1 MFDITKYFR
10 RGQNQTIE
18 FRNGTNLSYAG
29 PTYTLVESGTEL
41 DRWYVGS
48 YFGVE
53 YTIACDVNSERKEI
67 IKCLCTATTSKA
79 NIVVYGRSNL
89 GDDLMQLE
97 VEVTDAYFKLV
108 AYPRVQDDSTAI
120 QGAKIIFSANYYS
133 TLNEPTPTLLG
144 SAVSA
149 FAPTYTLSPSTTST
163 AEAGQTVSIRL
174 ITTNV
179 LAGTVIPY
187 TITGVQSADIGGALL
202 TGNFVVGTTDVI
214 SFPIT
219 ADLTTEGVETLVM
232 SLTNGGATTS
242 ITIADSST
250 SPAESLTLT
259 TDKTSVNEGGT
270 FTITLTTGNIAD
282 ATEVDYEITGVSSED
297 INGVSLTGTF
307 VVGQDM
313 VRNFIVSEDATTEGP
328 EQFQISLSQYPDVVA
343 TVTIGDTS
351 LSPIVPSYSLS
362 TSASPAN
369 EGSTI
374 TITLVTANVAIGSV
388 LPWTITGIDTAD
400 IGGASLTGAFNVGS
414 DESINLTIT
423 ADATTEGTETMTFAL
438 DGGQASI
445 NIPIN
450 DTSTTPGAGYSFSVS
465 NTYSSAYTMVGTDET
480 GSITGS
486 NPTITCSV
494 GDTLTFNVAAPGHPF
509 FIKTVNSTGTS
520 NQVTT
525 PTANNQGTDS
535 GTVTWTPDTAG
546 TYHYNC
552 QYHSVMHG
560 LIVVN

>member
-29 PTYTLVESGTEL
+29 PTFTLVEAGTEL

-120 QGAKIIFSANYYS
+120 QGAKIIYSANYYA

-144 SAVSA
+144 TAASVY
-149 FAPTYTLSPSTTST
+149 APTYTLSPSTTSIG
-163 AEAGQTVSIRL
+163 EVGEEVSIRL

-179 LAGTVIPY
+179 LAGSIVPY
-187 TITGVQSADIGGALL
+187 TITGVQSADIGGANL
-202 TGNFVVGTTDVI
+202 TGNFVVGDDDEIT
-214 SFPIT
+214 FPIT
-219 ADLTTEGVETLVM
+219 ADNTTEGVETLV
-232 SLTNGGATTS
+232 LTLDNNEASTS
-242 ITIADSST
+242 IQIADSST
-250 SPAESLTLT
+250 TPAINLTLT

-270 FTITLTTGNIAD
+270 FTITLTTGNID
-282 ATEVDYEITGVSSED
+282 AGTEIDYEITGVTSED
-297 INGVSLTGTF
+297 INGVALTGIFT
-307 VVGQDM
+307 VGQDE
-313 VRNFIVSEDATTEGP
+313 VRTFIVSEDVTTEGT
-328 EQFQISLSQYPDVVA
+328 EQFQISLSQYPQVTA

-351 LSPIVPSYSLS
+351 LSPIVPSYSIS

-369 EGSTI
+369 EGD
-374 TITLVTANVAIGSV
+374 TITLTLVTSNVTIGSV
-388 LPWTITGIDTAD
+388 LPWTITGIESAD
-400 IGGASLTGAFNVGS
+400 IGGASLTGAFVVGS
-414 DESINLTIT
+414 DETLNVAIT
-423 ADATTEGTETMTFAL
+423 ADDTTEGSETMTIAL
-438 DGGQASI
+438 DNGEASLS
-445 NIPIN
+445 IPIN
-450 DTSTTPGAGYSFSVS
+450 DTSTTPGAGYTLSVS
-465 NTYSSAYTMVGTDET
+465 NTYSSAYTIVGTDEN
-480 GSITGS
+480 GQVTGS
-486 NPTITCSV
+486 NPTVTCSV
-494 GDTLTFNVAAPGHPF
+494 GDTLTFNVASPGHPF
-509 FIKTVNSTGTS
+509 YIKTVNSTGTS

-525 PTANNQGTDS
+525 PTASNQGAQN
-535 GTVTWTPDTAG
+535 GTVEWTPAVAG
-546 TYHYNC
+546 QYHYNC
-552 QYHSVMHG
+552 QFHSVMHG

>member
-163 AEAGQTVSIRL
+163 AEAGQTVSITL

-179 LAGTVIPY
+179 LAGTVVPY
-187 TITGVQSADIGGALL
+187 AITGVQSADIGGALL

-250 SPAESLTLT
+250 SPAQSLTLT

-282 ATEVDYEITGVSSED
+282 ATEVDYEITGVTSED

-313 VRNFIVSEDATTEGP
+313 VRNFIVSEDVTTEGT
-328 EQFQISLSQYPDVVA
+328 EQFQISLSQYPDIVA

-374 TITLVTANVAIGSV
+374 TITLVTANVTIGSV

-535 GTVTWTPDTAG
+535 GTVTWTPDTPG

-552 QYHSVMHG
+552 QFHSVMHG

>member
-179 LAGTVIPY
+179 LAGTVVPY
-187 TITGVQSADIGGALL
+187 AITGVQSADIGGALL

-313 VRNFIVSEDATTEGP
+313 VRNFIVSEDVTTEGT

-450 DTSTTPGAGYSFSVS
+450 DTSTTPGAGYSLSVS

-535 GTVTWTPDTAG
+535 GTVTWTPDTPG

>member
-179 LAGTVIPY
+179 LAGTVVPY
-187 TITGVQSADIGGALL
+187 AITGVQSADIGGALL

-232 SLTNGGATTS
+232 SLTNSGATTS

-250 SPAESLTLT
+250 SPAQSLTLT

-282 ATEVDYEITGVSSED
+282 ATEVDYEITGVTSED

-313 VRNFIVSEDATTEGP
+313 VRNFIVSEDVTTEGT

-343 TVTIGDTS
+343 SVTIGDTS

-535 GTVTWTPDTAG
+535 GTVTWTPDTPG

-552 QYHSVMHG
+552 QFHSVMHG

>member
-149 FAPTYTLSPSTTST
+149 FAPTYTLSPNTTST

-179 LAGTVIPY
+179 LAGTVVPY
-187 TITGVQSADIGGALL
+187 AITGVQSADIGGANL

-250 SPAESLTLT
+250 SPAQSLTLT

-282 ATEVDYEITGVSSED
+282 GTDIDYEITGVTSED

-313 VRNFIVSEDATTEGP
+313 VRNFIVSEDATTEGT
-328 EQFQISLSQYPDVVA
+328 EQFQISLSQYPDIIA

-374 TITLVTANVAIGSV
+374 TITLVTANVAIGSI

-494 GDTLTFNVAAPGHPF
+494 GDTLTFNVASPGHPF

>member
-163 AEAGQTVSIRL
+163 AEAGQTVTIRL

-179 LAGTVIPY
+179 LAGTVVPY
-187 TITGVQSADIGGALL
+187 AITGVQSADIGGALL

-250 SPAESLTLT
+250 SPAQSLVLT

-313 VRNFIVSEDATTEGP
+313 VRNFIVSEDVTTEGT

-494 GDTLTFNVAAPGHPF
+494 GDTLTFNVASPGHPF

-552 QYHSVMHG
+552 QFHSVMHG

>member
-29 PTYTLVESGTEL
+29 PTFTLVEAGTEL

-120 QGAKIIFSANYYS
+120 QGAKIIYSANYYA

-144 SAVSA
+144 SAASVY
-149 FAPTYTLSPSTTST
+149 APTYTLSPSTTSIG
-163 AEAGQTVSIRL
+163 EVGEEVSIRL

-179 LAGTVIPY
+179 LAGSIVPY
-187 TITGVQSADIGGALL
+187 TITGVQSADIGGANL
-202 TGNFVVGTTDVI
+202 TGNFIVGDTDEI
-214 SFPIT
+214 TFPIT
-219 ADLTTEGVETLVM
+219 ADNTTEGAETLV
-232 SLTNGGATTS
+232 LTLNNNQASTS
-242 ITIADSST
+242 IQIADSST
-250 SPAESLTLT
+250 TPAVNLTLT

-270 FTITLTTGNIAD
+270 FTITLTTGNID
-282 ATEVDYEITGVSSED
+282 NGEEIDYEITGVTSDD

-307 VVGQDM
+307 VVGQDE
-313 VRNFIVSEDATTEGP
+313 VRNFIVSEDVTTEGT
-328 EQFQISLSQYPDVVA
+328 EQFQISLSQYPSVTA

-351 LSPIVPSYSLS
+351 LSPIVPSYSIS

-369 EGSTI
+369 EGD
-374 TITLVTANVAIGSV
+374 TITLTLVTSNVTIGSV
-388 LPWTITGIDTAD
+388 LPWTITGIESAD
-400 IGGASLTGAFNVGS
+400 IGGASLTGAFVVGS
-414 DESINLTIT
+414 DETLNVSIT
-423 ADATTEGTETMTFAL
+423 ADDTTEGSETMTIAL
-438 DGGQASI
+438 DNGEASL

-450 DTSTTPGAGYSFSVS
+450 DTSTTPGAGYTLSVS
-465 NTYSSAYTMVGTDET
+465 NTYSSAYTMVGTDEN
-480 GSITGS
+480 GSVTGS

-494 GDTLTFNVAAPGHPF
+494 GDTLTFNVASPGHPF
-509 FIKTVNSTGTS
+509 FIKTANSTGTS

-525 PTANNQGTDS
+525 PTATNQGADS
-535 GTVTWTPDTAG
+535 GAVVWTPAVAG
-546 TYHYNC
+546 QYHYNC
-552 QYHSVMHG
+552 QFHSVMHG

>member
-179 LAGTVIPY
+179 LAGTVVPY
-187 TITGVQSADIGGALL
+187 AITGVQSADIGGALL

-282 ATEVDYEITGVSSED
+282 ATEVDYEITGVTSED
-297 INGVSLTGTF
+297 INGVALTGTF

-313 VRNFIVSEDATTEGP
+313 VRNFIVSEDVTTEGT
-328 EQFQISLSQYPDVVA
+328 EQFQISLSQYPDIVA

-423 ADATTEGTETMTFAL
+423 ADATTEGTETMSFAL

-450 DTSTTPGAGYSFSVS
+450 DTSTTPGAGYSLSVS

-535 GTVTWTPDTAG
+535 GTVTWTPDTSG

-552 QYHSVMHG
+552 QFHSVMHG